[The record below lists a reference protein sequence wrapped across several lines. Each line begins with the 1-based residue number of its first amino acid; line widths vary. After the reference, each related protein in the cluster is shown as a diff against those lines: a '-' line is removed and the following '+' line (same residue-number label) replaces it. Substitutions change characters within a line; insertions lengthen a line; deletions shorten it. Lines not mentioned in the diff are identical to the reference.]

1 MPKPGFTTTGG
12 SQLFVNELV
21 NYKVLLM
28 IDGYRETVGLPADPG
43 DCNTLNCTKFMFSTH
58 KYNFMK
64 PAIALVITFST
75 TLLSCAQSSN
85 TDNKINMDK
94 NQTATAN
101 TDHINPLPGS
111 TDTATFAN
119 GCFWCT
125 EAIFEELDGVI
136 SAESGYTGGH
146 TANPSYKEVC
156 TGETGHAEALQIV
169 YDPSKIS
176 FDELLEVFWQT
187 HDPTTLN
194 RQGAD
199 VGTQYRSG
207 IFYHNEEQKKKAEQ
221 YKADLDKSGAFDSPI
236 VTEITP
242 FDKFYPAENY
252 HQQYFENNENTNP
265 YCKIVIRPKLD
276 KFRKVFKD
284 KLKKSQ

>member
-1 MPKPGFTTTGG
+1 MKT
-12 SQLFVNELV
+12 
-21 NYKVLLM
+21 LLS
-28 IDGYRETVGLPADPG
+28 A
-43 DCNTLNCTKFMFSTH
+43 
-58 KYNFMK
+58 
-64 PAIALVITFST
+64 AIAGLA
-75 TLLSCAQSSN
+75 TLISCAQSSN
-85 TDNKINMDK
+85 SSQEMTSPVKSTIEDNTTTMTMPAK
-94 NQTATAN
+94 
-101 TDHINPLPGS
+101 

-125 EAIFEELDGVI
+125 EAIFEQLDGVI

-146 TANPSYKEVC
+146 VANPTYKAVC
-156 TGETGHAEALQIV
+156 TGETGHAECLQIV

-207 IFYHNEEQKKKAEQ
+207 IFYHNQEQKEKAEK
-221 YKADLDKSGAFDSPI
+221 YKAELDKSGAFDNPI

-242 FDKFYPAENY
+242 FSKFYPAEDY
-252 HQQYFENNENTNP
+252 HQQYFENNENSNS
-265 YCKIVIRPKLD
+265 YCRIVIRPKLD
-276 KFRKVFKD
+276 KFQKVFKD
-284 KLKKSQ
+284 KIKKH